1 VHQEVEL
8 AKVAVAVAEPQ
19 IQETVEAETP
29 QEPEAM
35 VLPQQFQDQVQLMP
49 EAVEVPEV
57 LDQDQVVVAAVEP
70 EYLEQE
76 LQELQD

>member
-1 VHQEVEL
+1 MHQAVDL

-19 IQETVEAETP
+19 IQEMVEAEAP

-57 LDQDQVVVAAVEP
+57 LDQDQEVLAEVEP
-70 EYLEQE
+70 EDLEQE
-76 LQELQD
+76 MQEPQD